1 MLIRDVRHENG
12 VKLERRAHSPAYEIR
27 RELRPG
33 DAEAIVAMH
42 DRLYP
47 AEYGRNDAFV
57 AAVAESVA
65 NAVAAGWPRGGGVWI
80 VERGRRHAGSLAL
93 TDEGDG
99 VGKIRWVLLEPEL
112 RGAGIGRRM
121 LADAVDRARELG
133 MRRLELDTFSALRAA
148 ARMYRDAGFRV
159 VGARERS
166 DWGPEITYQ
175 QYALDL

>member
-12 VKLERRAHSPAYEIR
+12 LDERRRPTYGIR

-42 DRLYP
+42 ERLYP
-47 AEYGRNDAFV
+47 VEHQRNEVFV
-57 AAVAESVA
+57 AQVAESVA
-65 NAVAAGWPRGGGVWI
+65 NAVARGWPEGGGVWI
-80 VERGRRHAGSLAL
+80 VERDGKMAGSVAL

-99 VGKIRWVLLEPEL
+99 IGKLRWVLVSPDL
-112 RGAGIGRRM
+112 RGAGIGRR
-121 LADAVDRARELG
+121 LVGEAVDRARELG

-148 ARMYRDAGFRV
+148 ARIYRDVGFRV

-166 DWGPEITYQ
+166 DWGPTITYQ
-175 QYALDL
+175 TYELEL

>member
-12 VKLERRAHSPAYEIR
+12 VHLERRPARVAFEIR

-33 DAEAIVAMH
+33 DAKAIVAMH

-47 AEYGRNDAFV
+47 AEYERNDAFV
-57 AAVAESVA
+57 AAVADSVA
-65 NAVAAGWPRGGGVWI
+65 EAVAAGWPDGGGVWI
-80 VERGRRHAGSLAL
+80 VERGGRHAGSLAL
-93 TDEGDG
+93 TGEGDG
-99 VGKIRWVLLEPEL
+99 VGKIRWVLLDPEL
-112 RGAGIGRRM
+112 RGAGLGRRM
-121 LADAVDRARELG
+121 LAEAVDRARVLG

-148 ARMYRDAGFRV
+148 ARMYRDAGFRL

-166 DWGPEITYQ
+166 DWGPTITYQ